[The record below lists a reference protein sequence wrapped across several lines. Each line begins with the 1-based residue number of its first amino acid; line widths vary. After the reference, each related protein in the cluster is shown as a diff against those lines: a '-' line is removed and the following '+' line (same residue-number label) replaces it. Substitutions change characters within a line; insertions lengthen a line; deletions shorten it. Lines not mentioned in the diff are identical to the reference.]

1 MNKQTIALLKSS
13 FAEIAKRRPDVAA
26 LFYKR
31 LFEVAPAVK
40 PMFKS
45 SPKDQQR
52 KLTAALAQIVA
63 SLEQPQKLSAH
74 LTRMGER
81 HVAYGAQP
89 AHYKVVGEVLL
100 WTFEQVLKRDFT
112 QEVRAAWVIAYG
124 AVSDAM
130 IAAAKASASKPKTGA
145 RATAKQTSARKPAA
159 KSASVAKAKSKAK
172 AGSMSKVKSKSKGVQ
187 APAPTPAVAKQEL
200 DAKTVVEVSAPK
212 KASKKS
218 KLKLVVDNSGTGRAQ
233 RTTRSGRSAAAEGG
247 KRKAARRPAR
257 KPARVAKK
265 GAR

>member
-1 MNKQTIALLKSS
+1 MNKQTVTLLKSS
-13 FAEIAKRRPDVAA
+13 FAKIAKQRPDVAA

-63 SLEQPQKLSAH
+63 SLEQPEKLAAH

-100 WTFEQVLKRDFT
+100 WTFGQVLKQDFT
-112 QEVRAAWVIAYG
+112 TEVRAAWVAAYA
-124 AVSDAM
+124 AVSKAM
-130 IAAAKASASKPKTGA
+130 IAAAKAAEPKAAPAAKPKL
-145 RATAKQTSARKPAA
+145 KVVARKPAA
-159 KSASVAKAKSKAK
+159 QRV
-172 AGSMSKVKSKSKGVQ
+172 
-187 APAPTPAVAKQEL
+187 
-200 DAKTVVEVSAPK
+200 
-212 KASKKS
+212 
-218 KLKLVVDNSGTGRAQ
+218 Q
-233 RTTRSGRSAAAEGG
+233 RTTRSAAEGG
-247 KRKAARRPAR
+247 KRKAARRPVR
-257 KPARVAKK
+257 KPARQAKT
-265 GAR
+265 RTR